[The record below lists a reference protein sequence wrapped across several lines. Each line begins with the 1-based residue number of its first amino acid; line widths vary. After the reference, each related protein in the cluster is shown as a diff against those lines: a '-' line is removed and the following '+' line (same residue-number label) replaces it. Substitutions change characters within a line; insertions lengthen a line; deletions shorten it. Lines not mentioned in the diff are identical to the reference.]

1 MEYIALGKTSL
12 VVSRTAFGALPI
24 QRIGDPAEST
34 ALIQAAYD
42 GGINF
47 FDTARSYTD
56 SEEKLGLALA
66 EFRKDVVIATK
77 SAARTGAD
85 LRKDIEVSLRNLGT
99 DYLDLYQLHNP
110 SFVPLPGGEDG
121 LYDTLADLKREGVI
135 RYFGIT
141 NHSRQLACEAIDTG
155 LYDTLQYP
163 FSYLADNAD
172 IELVKICADTET
184 GFIAMKALAGGLITN
199 IPAAFAWIRQFEGVI
214 PVWGIQKRFEL
225 DDFIDLE
232 QHPSALDEILNEA
245 IFHDRKKLCGNF
257 CRGCG
262 YCLPCPVNIPINNA
276 NRMSQLLRRSPVAQ
290 WITPEWQELMNRI
303 RDCTKCGLCAKRC
316 PYGLKPYETMPKH
329 LKDYRSFVKQY
340 GVPIKEKKGK
350 S

>member
-1 MEYIALGKTSL
+1 M
-12 VVSRTAFGALPI
+12 TAASIFSIPRA
-24 QRIGDPAEST
+24 RIPT
-34 ALIQAAYD
+34 AK
-42 GGINF
+42 
-47 FDTARSYTD
+47 
-56 SEEKLGLALA
+56 EKLGLALA

-232 QHPSALDEILNEA
+232 QHPSALDEILNEGHFSRPEKTLREFLPGLRLLPPVPGEYSDKQREPHVPVIA
-245 IFHDRKKLCGNF
+245 SLAGRAVDHARVAGAHEPDPRLHQMRTLRKA
-257 CRGCG
+257 
-262 YCLPCPVNIPINNA
+262 LP
-276 NRMSQLLRRSPVAQ
+276 LRTQAVRDDARSISRTIA
-290 WITPEWQELMNRI
+290 
-303 RDCTKCGLCAKRC
+303 
-316 PYGLKPYETMPKH
+316 
-329 LKDYRSFVKQY
+329 RS
-340 GVPIKEKKGK
+340 
-350 S
+350 